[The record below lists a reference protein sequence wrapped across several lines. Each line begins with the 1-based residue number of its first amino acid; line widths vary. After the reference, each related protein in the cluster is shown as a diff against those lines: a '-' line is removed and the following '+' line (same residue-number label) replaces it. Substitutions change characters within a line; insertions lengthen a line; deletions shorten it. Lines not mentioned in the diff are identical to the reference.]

1 MDEVLPV
8 ANELDPRHEDI
19 PAALL
24 DRMGELGLFGVL
36 IPEDEGGLG
45 LGVCEYCLVSE
56 ELARAWMSVGSIIA
70 RGNGTG
76 CDSADPD
83 RRLELR
89 RASAAGRRIG
99 AIAFS
104 EPEAGSDLANVAS
117 ARPSATAT
125 RGWSPAPSAGSGTRC
140 PPTSSTCSPAPAR
153 RARTAAPPT
162 ASSCSWSR
170 RSAAPSPTGVTGTP
184 IDKIG
189 YFGLT
194 TWELE
199 LDGLRLPADALQDTG
214 EEEGQGFKH
223 SLGWLNVARAQ
234 TAARAVGLA
243 RGALEDALTYCQQR
257 VQFGEPIGN
266 QQVIRHMLA
275 DMSADVAAARQLYQH
290 AAWLVDSGA
299 PANTETSQAKLFAS
313 EMAERVTSQALQIFG
328 GNGYTTRVL
337 RRALLA
343 RRPADQDLRGHVG
356 DPAPDHRR
364 QPARAARRSTGDGA
378 HDASTR
384 PPRSTTCDAV
394 RRSGSRTLTGD
405 YAGIVEASQD
415 SNADDEHDPEGSTIA
430 FERSQVGALV
440 EDARHQLAEV
450 DAAWARLADGTY
462 GTCEACGEPDRR
474 RPGWRRDRPPGPAS
488 GARPAAPEPG
498 PGGQSRVSLR
508 CVTRCGRAASTPSRS
523 TLLAS

>member
-1 MDEVLPV
+1 MSTWHRHTLDPVHTVHPAASPYDTPERTTLRDTVRAFAMDEVLPV
-8 ANELDPRHEDI
+8 ANELDPRREDI

-24 DRMGELGLFGVL
+24 DRLGELGLFGVL

-45 LGVCEYCLVSE
+45 LGVYEYCLVSE

-76 CDSADPD
+76 CDSADPE
-83 RRLELR
+83 RRLTLR

-104 EPEAGSDLANVAS
+104 EPEAGSDLANVACR
-117 ARPSATAT
+117 AERDGD
-125 RGWSPAPSAGSGTRC
+125 GWLVTGTKRWVGH
-140 PPTSSTCSPAPAR
+140 ALAADFIHLL
-153 RARTAAPPT
+153 ARTRPP
-162 ASSCSWSR
+162 R
-170 RSAAPSPTGVTGTP
+170 EDRGPSDGLELFLVEKERGEFPAGVTGTP

-223 SLGWLNVARAQ
+223 SLGWLHVARAQ

-275 DMSADVAAARQLYQH
+275 DMSAEVAAARQLYQH
-290 AAWLVDSGA
+290 AAWLVDAGQ

-328 GNGYTTRVL
+328 GNGYTTQFAAERYWRDARL
-337 RRALLA
+337 TRIFEGTSEIQRRIIADSLLA
-343 RRPADQDLRGHVG
+343 D
-356 DPAPDHRR
+356 AP
-364 QPARAARRSTGDGA
+364 
-378 HDASTR
+378 
-384 PPRSTTCDAV
+384 
-394 RRSGSRTLTGD
+394 
-405 YAGIVEASQD
+405 
-415 SNADDEHDPEGSTIA
+415 
-430 FERSQVGALV
+430 
-440 EDARHQLAEV
+440 V
-450 DAAWARLADGTY
+450 DA
-462 GTCEACGEPDRR
+462 
-474 RPGWRRDRPPGPAS
+474 
-488 GARPAAPEPG
+488 
-498 PGGQSRVSLR
+498 
-508 CVTRCGRAASTPSRS
+508 
-523 TLLAS
+523 

>member
-1 MDEVLPV
+1 MTAWHRHTLDPVHTVHPTASPYDTPARTALRDTVRAFAMDEVLPV

-45 LGVCEYCLVSE
+45 LGVYEYCLVSE

-83 RRLELR
+83 RRLALR
-89 RASAAGRRIG
+89 RASAAGKRIG

-104 EPEAGSDLANVAS
+104 EPEAGSDLANVACRAEREGDAWVVTGTKRWVGHALS
-117 ARPSATAT
+117 ADFIHLL
-125 RGWSPAPSAGSGTRC
+125 
-140 PPTSSTCSPAPAR
+140 
-153 RARTAAPPT
+153 ARTRPP
-162 ASSCSWSR
+162 R
-170 RSAAPSPTGVTGTP
+170 QDRGPSDGLELFLVEKERGTFPDGVTGTP

-275 DMSADVAAARQLYQH
+275 DMSAEVAAARQLYQH
-290 AAWLVDSGA
+290 AAWLVDAGEQ
-299 PANTETSQAKLFAS
+299 ANTETSQAKLFAA
-313 EMAERVTSQALQIFG
+313 EMAERVTSQGLQIFG
-328 GNGYTTRVL
+328 GNGYTTQFAAERYWRDARL
-337 RRALLA
+337 TRIFEGTSEIQRRIIADSLLA
-343 RRPADQDLRGHVG
+343 G
-356 DPAPDHRR
+356 AP
-364 QPARAARRSTGDGA
+364 
-378 HDASTR
+378 
-384 PPRSTTCDAV
+384 
-394 RRSGSRTLTGD
+394 
-405 YAGIVEASQD
+405 VE
-415 SNADDEHDPEGSTIA
+415 G
-430 FERSQVGALV
+430 
-440 EDARHQLAEV
+440 
-450 DAAWARLADGTY
+450 
-462 GTCEACGEPDRR
+462 
-474 RPGWRRDRPPGPAS
+474 
-488 GARPAAPEPG
+488 
-498 PGGQSRVSLR
+498 
-508 CVTRCGRAASTPSRS
+508 
-523 TLLAS
+523 

>member
-1 MDEVLPV
+1 MSAWHRHTLDPVHTVHPAASPYDTPARTTLRDTVRAFAMDEVLPV

-45 LGVCEYCLVSE
+45 LGVYEYCLVSE

-76 CDSADPD
+76 CDSADPE
-83 RRLELR
+83 RRLALR

-104 EPEAGSDLANVAS
+104 EPEAGSDLANVACR
-117 ARPSATAT
+117 AERDGD
-125 RGWSPAPSAGSGTRC
+125 GWLVTGTKRWVGH
-140 PPTSSTCSPAPAR
+140 ALAADFIHLL
-153 RARTAAPPT
+153 ARTRPP
-162 ASSCSWSR
+162 R
-170 RSAAPSPTGVTGTP
+170 EDRGPSDGLELFLVEKERGEFPAGVTGTP

-223 SLGWLNVARAQ
+223 SLGWLHVARAQ

-275 DMSADVAAARQLYQH
+275 DMSAEVAAARQLYQH
-290 AAWLVDSGA
+290 AAWLVDAGQ

-328 GNGYTTRVL
+328 GNGYTTQFAAERYWRDARL
-337 RRALLA
+337 TRIFEGTSEIQRRIIADSLLA
-343 RRPADQDLRGHVG
+343 D
-356 DPAPDHRR
+356 AP
-364 QPARAARRSTGDGA
+364 
-378 HDASTR
+378 
-384 PPRSTTCDAV
+384 
-394 RRSGSRTLTGD
+394 
-405 YAGIVEASQD
+405 
-415 SNADDEHDPEGSTIA
+415 
-430 FERSQVGALV
+430 
-440 EDARHQLAEV
+440 V
-450 DAAWARLADGTY
+450 DA
-462 GTCEACGEPDRR
+462 
-474 RPGWRRDRPPGPAS
+474 
-488 GARPAAPEPG
+488 
-498 PGGQSRVSLR
+498 
-508 CVTRCGRAASTPSRS
+508 
-523 TLLAS
+523 